1 MRSSSAIRQ
10 ASARASSA
18 HSASVTPAIGI
29 SGSTSVAPMRG
40 CAPLWRRMSISS
52 AARFTPAK
60 AASTT
65 ASGSP
70 TKVTTVRLV
79 ASPGSTSSSLTPP
92 EASMAAVICRITALS
107 RPSLKLGTHSMIL
120 WDIGSSHLNSYTS
133 KINNN
138 REKSEKTVTKQAA
151 FCENRKA
158 RCTNAPGQ
166 DCSRTKSGNASQA
179 DAPRLRRVICRWSA
193 SPRPY
198 TRNPAGGFR
207 RCRSSACR

>member
-1 MRSSSAIRQ
+1 MRSSSAIRR

-151 FCENRKA
+151 FCEKQKGPVHL
-158 RCTNAPGQ
+158 CTGPGLQ
-166 DCSRTKSGNASQA
+166 PDRNPGAE
-179 DAPRLRRVICRWSA
+179 APRSRKREVICRWSA

>member
-1 MRSSSAIRQ
+1 MRSSSAIRR

-29 SGSTSVAPMRG
+29 SGSTSVAPHAGMR
-40 CAPLWRRMSISS
+40 PLV
-52 AARFTPAK
+52 AAHVDQFGRPLHPGKSGLDDRFGFADEGHDR
-60 AASTT
+60 A
-65 ASGSP
+65 
-70 TKVTTVRLV
+70 VV

-151 FCENRKA
+151 FCEKQKA
-158 RCTNAPGQ
+158 RCICAPGQ
-166 DCSRTKSGNASQA
+166 DCSRTEIRGGSAPVSEKRGYLPMVSVTPPVHQKPGRRIPPMSQ
-179 DAPRLRRVICRWSA
+179 
-193 SPRPY
+193 
-198 TRNPAGGFR
+198 
-207 RCRSSACR
+207 

>member
-1 MRSSSAIRQ
+1 
-10 ASARASSA
+10 
-18 HSASVTPAIGI
+18 
-29 SGSTSVAPMRG
+29 
-40 CAPLWRRMSISS
+40 MSISS

-151 FCENRKA
+151 FCEKQKGPVHKCTGPGLQPDEIRK
-158 RCTNAPGQ
+158 R
-166 DCSRTKSGNASQA
+166 
-179 DAPRLRRVICRWSA
+179 SA
-193 SPRPY
+193 SGCAPTSEGYLPMVSV
-198 TRNPAGGFR
+198 TPPVHQKPGR
-207 RCRSSACR
+207 RIPPMSQ